1 MKDNCDKSPTNHP
14 HILFVLWPKRSI
26 ILETASVTASVNF
39 EVGVSFVLHALKR
52 WHQPPTTFTL
62 TQPSWLTGRKN
73 QSYSFPPDSNEN
85 LLRHDRLCSVSTGRL
100 THQTAHHSNGY
111 FRYGP
116 PNTIP
121 DDLLSKNPASGA

>member
-1 MKDNCDKSPTNHP
+1 MKDNCDESPTNHP
-14 HILFVLWPKRSI
+14 HILFVLCRKRSI
-26 ILETASVTASVNF
+26 ILETASMTADVNF
-39 EVGVSFVLHALKR
+39 EVGVTLCSARFETL
-52 WHQPPTTFTL
+52 PPPPPTFTL

-85 LLRHDRLCSVSTGRL
+85 LLCHDRLCSVSTGRL
-100 THQTAHHSNGY
+100 THQTAHHSIGY

-116 PNTIP
+116 SNTTP